1 MAANIERNCQIN
13 ITGIEKNL
21 KKLTADDNDGRIFL
35 NKETHMGNISRLRLR
50 RNDNS
55 NIDGIYFI
63 TVFPG
68 SGSHAIVL
76 QISNNGTSFD
86 VFEPNGKTWVNNKK
100 DKFYMLEVFVDNKI
114 QTLNTSLSPRKG
126 GLNNSGICGIWSI
139 IISILLNGIAI
150 KLFTQ
155 EDKILFYEFLNKDK
169 AGAIEFIQNI
179 KTNFF
184 NKTQNFESKTEVN
197 VFLKNIRNLLRK
209 IIDKQKININSSEP
223 RRSKRLKVSKQVAGS
238 SKSTRNKSQNKKRSK
253 TKKENKKY

>member
-21 KKLTADDNDGRIFL
+21 TILTKDDDDGRIFF
-35 NKETHMGNISRLRLR
+35 NKETHTGNTSRLRFR
-50 RNDNS
+50 KDND
-55 NIDGIYFI
+55 IVDGIYLI
-63 TVFPG
+63 TVYP
-68 SGSHAIVL
+68 SNGSHAIVL
-76 QISNNGTSFD
+76 QISNNGKSFD
-86 VFEPNGKTWVNNKK
+86 VFEPNGKQLVNANNFYTLEVSVNNKT
-100 DKFYMLEVFVDNKI
+100 
-114 QTLNTSLSPRKG
+114 QTLETSLSPDHDE
-126 GLNNSGICGIWSI
+126 LNNRGICGIWSI

-150 KLFTQ
+150 DLFTKEDKKLFY
-155 EDKILFYEFLNKDK
+155 DFLNKDK

-179 KTNFF
+179 KTDFF
-184 NKTQNFESKTEVN
+184 NKTQNFESKSEVN

-253 TKKENKKY
+253 TKKRK